1 MPAQRRNNIFVA
13 NSLFIFLSRFFPSL
27 ANLLV
32 IVWYSKQLPPEVYGT
47 YQFFWIQLYVMY
59 PLICFGIHSLVVT
72 YSRGMLANILS
83 SIKKKHYSLF
93 VLWMVVISVVF
104 AFMQYES
111 GSVSFVTSFLFIL
124 TFAAC
129 IITESLLV
137 VFRKYIV
144 LCTTSLLYALLFA
157 GVHWYMLYANF
168 SVQAI
173 FSFLLV
179 VNMMRLFVY
188 SIAIL
193 SEVGKDANGYENED
207 INMSEVRSL
216 WLHLGVYD
224 VSQMLF
230 SWIDKFVISLVLSAG
245 MSAIYYNGAQNI
257 PFLPLLLGAAGQ
269 AVLLQLADSKS
280 GSEKTQTIALVNQMG
295 RMLSCLVFPAF
306 CFLFLFRNEIVVNL
320 LGEKYVS
327 SIPIFAISVLVL
339 PVRAY
344 SFTTILQRRHKGK
357 IINAGALADLL
368 LACALMYPFY
378 LWLGL
383 PGVALSFVVTTYLQ
397 AAFYLIYTARLLQVK
412 PMVLLPLGNWIIKLI
427 AFFAVFITIH
437 YIGTIYFTG
446 QFTLI
451 LGAIATV
458 VTAAAALGV
467 EYWLYKN
474 YGSGSKTKIKEY
486 R

>member
-1 MPAQRRNNIFVA
+1 MPAPRRNNIFVA
-13 NSLFIFLSRFFPSL
+13 NSLFIFLARFFPSL

-32 IVWYSKQLPPEVYGT
+32 IVWYSKHLPPELYGA

-59 PLICFGIHSLVVT
+59 PLVCFGIHSLVIT

-83 SIKKKHYSLF
+83 GIRRKHYVLF
-93 VLWMVVISVVF
+93 VFWMLVISGVF
-104 AFMQYES
+104 AFMQYEA
-111 GSVSFVTSFLFIL
+111 GSVSFTTSFLFIL
-124 TFAAC
+124 SFSAC

-137 VFRKYIV
+137 VFRKYII
-144 LCTTSLLYALLFA
+144 LCTTSLLYAATFA
-157 GVHWYMLYANF
+157 GIHWYMLNETF
-168 SVQAI
+168 NIQTI

-179 VNMMRLFVY
+179 ANMLRLFIY
-188 SIAIL
+188 SLTIL
-193 SEVGKDANGYENED
+193 NEVKNDTNGYDSED
-207 INMSEVRSL
+207 INMGKVRSL

-257 PFLPLLLGAAGQ
+257 PFLPLMLGAAGQ
-269 AVLLQLADSKS
+269 AVLLQLAD
-280 GSEKTQTIALVNQMG
+280 GRGGNETQQTIALVNQMG
-295 RMLSCLVFPAF
+295 RMLSSLVFPAF
-306 CFLFLFRNEIVVNL
+306 FFLFLFRNELIVNL
-320 LGEKYVS
+320 LGEKYIP
-327 SIPIFAISVLVL
+327 SIPIFAVSVLVL

-344 SFTTILQRRHKGK
+344 SFTTVLQRRHKGN
-357 IINAGALADLL
+357 IINAGAIADLI
-368 LACALMYPFY
+368 LACLLMYPFY

-397 AAFYLIYTARLLQVK
+397 AAFYLMYTARIMDVSPLK
-412 PMVLLPLGNWIIKLI
+412 LLPVTNWLVKFI
-427 AFFAVFITIH
+427 AFLVVFITIH

-446 QFTLI
+446 KFTLI

-458 VTAAAALGV
+458 VTSAAAMGI
-467 EYWLYKN
+467 EYSLYKK
-474 YGSGSKTKIKEY
+474 YGAASKTKIKEY